1 MWRRWCYLFLSQV
14 LYEVLTPNCCC
25 MFREQRPDM
34 GAVYQHCFDLKALA
48 LGLTCTHTH
57 TRTLSTSC
65 ITVWSVSFL
74 EEQSGC
80 SLLTERA
87 GCPFPVLTITAELF
101 TFQNRLSPSD
111 LAAAITRYEVVL
123 FIVSACYPPPLP
135 PAVTL
140 LFICASSVWTEWF
153 LLN

>member
-1 MWRRWCYLFLSQV
+1 MWRLWCYLFLSQV
-14 LYEVLTPNCCC
+14 LFEVLTPNCCC
-25 MFREQRPDM
+25 MFRQRKRR
-34 GAVYQHCFDLKALA
+34 AKAWHGRSLPA
-48 LGLTCTHTH
+48 LFWSESSCPRPHTH
-57 TRTLSTSC
+57 TLSTSC

-111 LAAAITRYEVVL
+111 LAAAITRYAVVL
-123 FIVSACYPPPLP
+123 FIFSAWYPPPP
-135 PAVTL
+135 PPSCN
-140 LFICASSVWTEWF
+140 FIVHLCFIS
-153 LLN
+153 LNWVSFT